1 MGIGILIAIVGLVY
15 KGRHRIRRACVVY
28 KEKLC
33 NRMKKIE
40 EDLINPIE
48 VR

>member
-1 MGIGILIAIVGLVY
+1 MGIGILIAVVGLVY
-15 KGRHRIRRACVVY
+15 KGRHKIRRVCIVY

-33 NRMKKIE
+33 DRMKKIK

-48 VR
+48 VL